1 MPQRAATRNQQWAPP
16 RKPTR
21 KMTEAE
27 IIRARI
33 RELQRMLAALQAS
46 LRTPERD
53 KAISAFHRA
62 PIKRTITQ

>member
-1 MPQRAATRNQQWAPP
+1 
-16 RKPTR
+16 
-21 KMTEAE
+21 MTEAE